1 MELASSMDWTSVLMV
16 AIAFAVLF
24 LAARADWKTR
34 EASDL
39 YWIVIG
45 AAGMVFLAAQILNDG
60 VNLAYLLILVP
71 IGLFFLDIFWE
82 RKGMFEDGI
91 NPIPLAM
98 YVLGF
103 AILGFMIFQYSSDLY
118 FWKLMIVPIMFL
130 IFILL
135 YQFDIIKGGA
145 DAKALI
151 ALAIMFPLYPLI
163 DTLPIIHLP
172 YDAAQFVLPFPLLI
186 LFNAAVI
193 TIVVPVFLL
202 VYNLTRGQVRF
213 PAMLFGYKLPV
224 AEAKNKFVWPM
235 ERIENGELKFSV
247 FPKGSEFTAAE
258 FDQLAAAGLQE
269 VWVTPKI
276 PFLIPIAA
284 SLLFSVIV
292 GNLLF
297 LFIR

>member
-1 MELASSMDWTSVLMV
+1 MDWTPVLMV

-45 AAGMVFLAAQILNDG
+45 AAGMVFLTFQILNDG
-60 VNLAYLLILVP
+60 VDLLYLLVLVP

-82 RKGMFEDGI
+82 RKGMFEGGI
-91 NPIPLAM
+91 NAVPLAM
-98 YVLGF
+98 YLLGF
-103 AILGFMIFQYSSDLY
+103 AILGAMVLQFNSDLY

-151 ALAIMFPLYPLI
+151 ALAILFPLYPLI
-163 DTLPIIHLP
+163 DTLPLIHLP

-186 LFNAAVI
+186 LFNAAVL
-193 TIVVPVFLL
+193 TIAVPVFLFF
-202 VYNLTRGQVRF
+202 YNMAKRDIRF
-213 PAMLFGYKLPV
+213 PAMLFGYKLPL
-224 AEAKNKFVWPM
+224 AEAKTKFVWPM
-235 ERIENGELKFSV
+235 ERIENGVVKFSV
-247 FPKGSEFTAAE
+247 FPKGSDFTEAE
-258 FDQLAAAGLQE
+258 FDHLAAVGLQ
-269 VWVTPKI
+269 VIWVTPKI

-284 SLLFSVIV
+284 SLLFSVII
-292 GNLLF
+292 GNVLF
-297 LFIR
+297 LLIR

>member
-1 MELASSMDWTSVLMV
+1 MDWTPVLMV
-16 AIAFAVLF
+16 AIAFTVLF

-39 YWIVIG
+39 YWMVIG
-45 AAGMVFLAAQILNDG
+45 AAGMMFLAFQILNDG
-60 VNLAYLLILVP
+60 VDLLYLLILVP

-82 RKGMFEDGI
+82 RKGMFEDGV
-91 NPIPLAM
+91 NPIPIAM
-98 YVLGF
+98 YALGF
-103 AILGFMIFQYSSDLY
+103 AILGGMIYLFNSDLY

-151 ALAIMFPLYPLI
+151 ALAILFPLYPLI
-163 DTLPIIHLP
+163 DTLPLVHLP

-186 LFNAAVI
+186 LFNAAVL
-193 TIVVPVFLL
+193 TIAVPVFLL
-202 VYNLTRGQVRF
+202 FYNLTKKDVRF

-235 ERIENGELKFSV
+235 ERIENGALKFSV
-247 FPKGSEFTAAE
+247 FPKGSEFTAEE
-258 FDQLAAAGLQE
+258 FDHLTAAGLE
-269 VWVTPKI
+269 EIWVTPKI

-284 SLLFSVIV
+284 SLLFSVII
-292 GNLLF
+292 GNVLF
-297 LFIR
+297 LLIR

>member
-1 MELASSMDWTSVLMV
+1 MDWTPVLMV
-16 AIAFAVLF
+16 AIAFVVLF
-24 LAARADWKTR
+24 LAARSDWKTR

-45 AAGMVFLAAQILNDG
+45 AVGMVFLAVQILNDG
-60 VNLAYLLILVP
+60 VNLLYLLILVP

-82 RKGMFEDGI
+82 RRGLFEDGI
-91 NPIPLAM
+91 NPVPLAM

-103 AILGFMIFQYSSDLY
+103 AILGALIYQFNGDLY

-130 IFILL
+130 VFILL

-151 ALAIMFPLYPLI
+151 ALAILFPLYPLL
-163 DTLPIIHLP
+163 DSLPLIHLP

-186 LFNAAVI
+186 LFNAALL
-193 TIVVPVFLL
+193 TIAVPVFLL
-202 VYNLTRGQVRF
+202 FYNLFKRQVRF
-213 PAMLFGYKLPV
+213 PAMLFGYKLPL
-224 AEAKNKFVWPM
+224 AEARHKFVWPM

-247 FPKGSEFTAAE
+247 FPKASEFPEAE

-284 SLLFSVIV
+284 SLLFSVVI

-297 LFIR
+297 LLIR

>member
-1 MELASSMDWTSVLMV
+1 MDWTPVLMV
-16 AIAFAVLF
+16 AIAFTVLF

-45 AAGMVFLAAQILNDG
+45 AVGMVFLAVQILNDG
-60 VNLAYLLILVP
+60 VDLLYLLILVP

-91 NPIPLAM
+91 NLIPLGM

-103 AILGFMIFQYSSDLY
+103 AILGALIYLFNADLY

-130 IFILL
+130 VFILL

-151 ALAIMFPLYPLI
+151 ALAILFPLYPLI
-163 DTLPIIHLP
+163 DTLPLIHVP

-186 LFNAAVI
+186 LFNAAVM
-193 TIVVPVFLL
+193 TIAVPVFLL
-202 VYNLTRGQVRF
+202 FYNLAKRQVRF
-213 PAMLFGYKLPV
+213 PAMLFGYKLPL
-224 AEAKNKFVWPM
+224 AEAKKKFVWPM
-235 ERIENGELKFSV
+235 ERVENGALKFSV
-247 FPKGSEFTAAE
+247 FPKASESTESEF
-258 FDQLAAAGLQE
+258 DMLAAAGLQE

-276 PFLIPIAA
+276 PFLVPIAA
-284 SLLFSVIV
+284 SLLFSAIV